1 MAIIPWDSR
10 IILNVRLI
18 DEQHKV
24 LVDLINSFYE
34 SIRKKEPDT
43 AILELLQGLL
53 DYTRFHFTDEQDLMR
68 KHNYP
73 GLKHQLG
80 EHKDFIEH
88 ISDCHKRISEGKL
101 VVSLEITSYLRT
113 WLIDHIK
120 GTDKKLADFLNQRGI
135 DT

>member
-1 MAIIPWDSR
+1 MAIIAWDKS

-18 DEQHKV
+18 DDQHKE

-34 SIRKKEPDT
+34 SIRKKEPNT

-53 DYTRFHFTDEQDLMR
+53 DYTRFHFTAEQDLMR

-73 GLKHQLG
+73 GLQDQLK
-80 EHKDFIEH
+80 EHKDFIQH
-88 ISDCHKRISEGKL
+88 ITDCHTRISEGKL
-101 VVSLEITSYLRT
+101 VVSLEVTSFLRT

-120 GTDKKLADFLNQRGI
+120 GTDKKLAEFLNQRGI
-135 DT
+135 TT

>member
-1 MAIIPWDSR
+1 MAIISWDSS

-18 DEQHKV
+18 DEQHKE
-24 LVDLINSFYE
+24 LVDLINAFYE

-73 GLKHQLG
+73 GLKHQLE
-80 EHKDFIEH
+80 EHKDFIQH
-88 ISDCHKRISEGKL
+88 ISDCHQRISEGKL
-101 VVSLEITSYLRT
+101 VVSLEITSYLRS

-120 GTDKKLADFLNQRGI
+120 GTDKLLAEFLNQRGI
-135 DT
+135 TT